1 MKKIKKV
8 MSVILIVLWVASI
21 MFMVIDFGMMIE
33 MSMLPFYM
41 LSLAIITLIILYM
54 KVLQVNIESLESKMK
69 VANLKL
75 EIKINENQIDNK
87 KDTIKLIEWVNDNN
101 DLSKANTELLL
112 NIIKVKPSNN
122 EKKSN

>member
-54 KVLQVNIESLESKMK
+54 KVLQVNIKLLEGKMNLAEAKLNLRITENKLDSSKDIITLVKWIES
-69 VANLKL
+69 NH
-75 EIKINENQIDNK
+75 
-87 KDTIKLIEWVNDNN
+87 
-101 DLSKANTELLL
+101 DLSTANAKLLI
-112 NIIKVKPSNN
+112 NIVKPKID
-122 EKKSN
+122 E